1 MANKNPLVARLFR
14 DLSKLG
20 NDAFKSPEYKHFLG
34 VPLTRKRAANYIF
47 ERSYFH
53 VNRRNCWA
61 QISARAPFDIKQ
73 HIWHHEEEELVG
85 DKVRGVENH
94 WVLGM
99 KEGAVVGMKPGDFKK
114 PPGDC
119 TMICTHAW
127 SHIAE
132 HAPWLEAFAA
142 SCMLEIA
149 NSDAIIKG
157 GGVAARVGRK
167 MARELKIPIKQ
178 QASNKEHMEVDIIHA
193 NMLFEAGQK
202 HITDKAQYDLTKSGA
217 RKGLAIYKAWLGMMA
232 NDMERL
238 R

>member
-1 MANKNPLVARLFR
+1 
-14 DLSKLG
+14 
-20 NDAFKSPEYKHFLG
+20 
-34 VPLTRKRAANYIF
+34 
-47 ERSYFH
+47 
-53 VNRRNCWA
+53 
-61 QISARAPFDIKQ
+61 
-73 HIWHHEEEELVG
+73 
-85 DKVRGVENH
+85 
-94 WVLGM
+94 
-99 KEGAVVGMKPGDFKK
+99 
-114 PPGDC
+114 
-119 TMICTHAW
+119 
-127 SHIAE
+127 
-132 HAPWLEAFAA
+132 
-142 SCMLEIA
+142 MLEIA

-167 MARELKIPIKQ
+167 MARELKIPIKK

>member
-1 MANKNPLVARLFR
+1 MAKKNPLVARLFR

-20 NDAFKSPEYKHFLG
+20 NDAFKSPEYKHFLSL
-34 VPLTRKRAANYIF
+34 PFTRQRAANYIF

-53 VNRRNCWA
+53 LNRRECWA
-61 QISARAPFDIKQ
+61 LVSASAPFDVKQ
-73 HIWHHEEEELVG
+73 HIWHHEEEELIG
-85 DKVRGVENH
+85 DKVRNVDNH

-99 KEGAVVGMKPGDFKK
+99 KEGALVGLKPADFRK

-119 TMICTHAW
+119 TMICSAAW
-127 SHIAE
+127 SHLAE
-132 HAPWLEAFAA
+132 HAPWLEAISA

-149 NSDAIIKG
+149 NSDGIIRG
-157 GGVAARVGRK
+157 GGIAARVARK
-167 MARELKIPIKQ
+167 MARDLKIPVRQ
-178 QASNKEHMEVDIIHA
+178 QPSNSEHMEVDIVHA
-193 NMLFEAGQK
+193 NMLFEVAQT
-202 HITDKAQYDLTKSGA
+202 HVTTKADYDLATSGA